1 MNDVKKLP
9 KWAQSMISEL
19 QSSQTLTGASISDVS
34 VNNIVG
40 FQHNEESSKA
50 IESVAN
56 ALAENAKALGKLAE
70 SIMPK
75 NVTQNNDAAV
85 RLENI
90 KAK

>member
-1 MNDVKKLP
+1 MNDVTKLP

-19 QSSQTLTGASISDVS
+19 QPSQTLTGASVSDVS
-34 VNNIVG
+34 VNNIW

-75 NVTQNNDAAV
+75 NVTQNNDAAI

>member
-1 MNDVKKLP
+1 MNDVTKLP
-9 KWAQSMISEL
+9 KWAQLMISEL
-19 QSSQTLTGASISDVS
+19 QSSQTLTGATISDVN
-34 VNNIVG
+34 VNNVG
-40 FQHNEESSKA
+40 FQHNEESSRA

-70 SIMPK
+70 NIMPK
-75 NVTQNNDAAV
+75 NVIQNNDAAV

>member
-1 MNDVKKLP
+1 MNDVTKLP
-9 KWAQSMISEL
+9 KWAQLMISEL
-19 QSSQTLTGASISDVS
+19 QSSQTLTGATISDVN
-34 VNNIVG
+34 VNNVG

-70 SIMPK
+70 NIMPK
-75 NVTQNNDAAV
+75 NVTQNNDAAI

>member
-1 MNDVKKLP
+1 MNDVTKLP
-9 KWAQSMISEL
+9 KWAQLMISEL
-19 QSSQTLTGASISDVS
+19 QSSQTLTGATISDVS
-34 VNNIVG
+34 INTVA

-50 IESVAN
+50 IVSVAK

-70 SIMPK
+70 NIMPK
-75 NVTQNNDAAV
+75 NVTQNNDSAI